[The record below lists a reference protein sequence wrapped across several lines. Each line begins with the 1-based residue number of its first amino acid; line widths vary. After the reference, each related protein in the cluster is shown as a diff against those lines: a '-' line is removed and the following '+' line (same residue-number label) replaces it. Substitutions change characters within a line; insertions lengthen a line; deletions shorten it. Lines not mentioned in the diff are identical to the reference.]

1 MFKAGAP
8 MLKRLPN
15 VLCSLSLRLVLVAGF
30 VLLAGI
36 VCATLVRFAPG
47 FGVDERELDPRLSNE
62 SVRAIRADHTEERNV
77 GRFYGNYLARLMHGD
92 LGTSHLFSQPIAVL
106 LQQRAPITANNMV
119 CSLVL
124 AWGLAFM
131 LALAAVLLQSKIVDS
146 FASVGAGTLISIP
159 AGILALLVVLL
170 KKPASIAV
178 GLSLLPLLYRYS
190 RNILQRAWTA
200 PFMTAARAKGLG
212 NMQLLFGHAL
222 PVAAP
227 QLIALGAVSINMAFS
242 AALPVEV
249 VADSPGIGQLAWQAA
264 LGRDLPLLVTLTG
277 LITTITLMASAL
289 ATVLNKAIQP
299 SAA

>member
-1 MFKAGAP
+1 MF
-8 MLKRLPN
+8 KRLPN
-15 VLCSLSLRLVLVAGF
+15 VLRRLSIRILLVLGF
-30 VLLAGI
+30 VLLSGI

-62 SVRAIRADHTEERNV
+62 SVLALRADHAEERNV
-77 GRFYGNYLARLMHGD
+77 GRFYLNYLARLIHGD
-92 LGTSHLFSQPIAVL
+92 LGTSKLFSQPVAVL
-106 LQQRAPITANNMV
+106 LQQRAPITANNVV

-124 AWGLAFM
+124 AWGLAFL
-131 LALAAVLLQSKIVDS
+131 LAIAAVLTQSRIFDTL
-146 FASVGAGTLISIP
+146 ASLGAGTLISIP
-159 AGILALLVVLL
+159 TGIVALLVVLL
-170 KKPASIAV
+170 KKPASFAI
-178 GLSLLPLLYRYS
+178 GLSLLPLLYRYN
-190 RNILQRAWTA
+190 RNILQKAWTA

-212 NMQLLFGHAL
+212 DTQLLFGHAL

-277 LITTITLMASAL
+277 LIATITLMASTI
-289 ATVLNKAIQP
+289 ATVLNDAIQP